1 MAQLASS
8 SPASQEIDVFWRS
21 DGEFAP
27 SLVSEISRSGAFV
40 KTPKPAPMGAT
51 VQLRIDAPGRE
62 ICAQAVVRRVAPG
75 QGMAVEFETIAD
87 DDRVRLDAM
96 IQRIEAAHGS
106 QAARPVA
113 PAAPAVPPAPPVPA
127 AVPVPRATPIPKPA
141 EAHVPAAAPEPR
153 NRGVDRRTRFRHK
166 FAAPVR
172 ITQSGSGQTVQ
183 AQLSDLGKGGCFVK
197 LEKPFPVGVSLEI
210 TITENGQSFQAR
222 ANVVSSQPGNGMGLM
237 FTVIDP
243 TQHLVLDGWLATSME
258 RKWLASSRR
267 RSQRVMVSIP
277 VQVRAKNA
285 AGLDLVEDTKTVSVS
300 AHGALLRLEIPVNK
314 GQSVTLRNPA
324 NGDSLECSVV
334 YLGGMQDGRREVG
347 VSFIQPNKTL
357 WRIAFPPADW
367 SPQHPDA
374 KS

>member
-1 MAQLASS
+1 MRTASR
-8 SPASQEIDVFWRS
+8 F
-21 DGEFAP
+21 
-27 SLVSEISRSGAFV
+27 
-40 KTPKPAPMGAT
+40 
-51 VQLRIDAPGRE
+51 
-62 ICAQAVVRRVAPG
+62 
-75 QGMAVEFETIAD
+75 
-87 DDRVRLDAM
+87 DAM
-96 IQRIEAAHGS
+96 VQRIEVAHAS
-106 QAARPVA
+106 PAARS
-113 PAAPAVPPAPPVPA
+113 AAPPAPVAAFQLPVLRPPPTVEA
-127 AVPVPRATPIPKPA
+127 LCPRRS
-141 EAHVPAAAPEPR
+141 EPR

-166 FAAPVR
+166 FAAPVH
-172 ITQSGSGQTVQ
+172 ITPSGSGQTVQ
-183 AQLSDLGKGGCFVK
+183 AQLSDLGKGGCYVK

-222 ANVVSSQPGNGMGLM
+222 ANVVSSQPGKGMGLM

-277 VQVRAKNA
+277 VQVKAKNT

-300 AHGALLRLEIPVNK
+300 AHGALLRLEMPVSK
-314 GQSVTLRNPA
+314 GQTITLRNPA
-324 NGDSLECSVV
+324 NDDSLDCSVV

-347 VSFIQPNKTL
+347 VSFIQPNSTL